1 MTRNADNFFMQTDVG
16 KIKRILL
23 KHAKDAF
30 RDDDQIDKEWQALN
44 FLGRPN
50 REAAIKEYDQFVELL
65 SKFGMEIE
73 FLPQQDTTTLD
84 CLYPRDNALATN
96 KGMILCTMGKANRAS
111 EPQFHQPVYQQ
122 LGIPTLGEITAPGSV
137 EGGDVTWLKN
147 NVLAVAN
154 GYRTNPQGIAQL
166 KEMTQGL
173 VTDFI
178 EVPLPHFR
186 GPSDVFHLMSIIS
199 PIADDVAAVYSP
211 LMPVPFR
218 NYLLDNGY
226 RLVEVPEE
234 EYDSQGVNILAVE
247 PGVVVAVE
255 GNPITHQRL
264 QDAGVEVHT
273 FKGKEICEK
282 GCGGPTC
289 LTRPLERECP

>member
-1 MTRNADNFFMQTDVG
+1 MSNLTFQTDVG
-16 KIKRILL
+16 KIKRILI

-30 RDDDQIDKEWQALN
+30 RSAQQIEQEWKALHFLDK
-44 FLGRPN
+44 PN
-50 REAAIKEYDQFVELL
+50 RDNAIREYDAFCDLL
-65 SKFGMEIE
+65 ARFGMTLE
-73 FLPQQDTTTLD
+73 FLPEASDTTLD
-84 CLYPRDNALATN
+84 SLYPRDNALATDH
-96 KGMILCTMGKANRAS
+96 GMILCTMGKANRAS
-111 EPQFHQPVYQQ
+111 EPEHHKSIYSK
-122 LGIPTLGEITAPGSV
+122 LDIPIAGEITTPGSV

-147 NVLAVAN
+147 NVLCVAN
-154 GYRTNPQGIAQL
+154 GYRTNPKGIEQL
-166 KEMTQGL
+166 KALTKDL
-173 VTDFI
+173 VSDFI

-199 PIADDVAAVYSP
+199 PIAEDIAVVYSP

-247 PGVVVAVE
+247 PGVCVAVE
-255 GNPITHQRL
+255 GNPVTHKRL
-264 QDAGVEVHT
+264 LDAGAEVHT
-273 FKGKEICEK
+273 FKGKDICEK

-289 LTRPLERECP
+289 LTRPLEREKP